1 VNLGDLELLNLHA
14 SGGMAEVYRAR
25 VTGDDGLV
33 REYAVKKILP
43 QFTRDREILKM
54 FIEEARVAAYL
65 QHDCVVRV
73 HDLCTSESGEY
84 FIVMEFAD
92 GKDLSD
98 VIWEASQKRQVIPM
112 GMGVQAA
119 RDVLRALDYAW
130 HAVDEHGAPLH
141 LIHRDI
147 SPHNVLVTWDGR
159 IKLTD
164 FGIAKV
170 AASANKTQMGIIKGK
185 FGYMSPEQAR
195 GKPLDQRSDLFNV
208 GIMLYEG
215 FTGLRLFEGASDL
228 DTLEAMRAARV
239 PRLPSESGVPA
250 ELEAVMRQSLERDPD
265 RRFQTARAFESAL
278 LQAAQRGAILI
289 RPAETA
295 ATMKRLFPQLAVEP
309 VVRGTRQL
317 DLKSQLWQAP
327 GVMVGGRAAVLPA
340 QAVTPPP
347 AAPVAQPKPPM
358 KAAVGPLVSSS
369 KGARSLEDDDDGAR
383 STIKVGGSVR
393 ALSDIPQSPRAV
405 RPAPS
410 SGGFDANATRVEMA
424 PSAPPPFRSPVVP
437 LPLTSPEAERPL
449 PPAVKTRDP
458 QRMLAAPSPPPPH
471 QPAPSPPPYQ
481 PAPSPPPYQPA
492 PSPPP
497 PPYQPAPPP
506 APPPYQP
513 PPPPYQPA
521 PSPAPPPYQPAPPPY
536 QPAPPPPMAL
546 PALRGP
552 PPPPVGMSPPPPPAG
567 VSWSS
572 APGPAPPVGAEGASL
587 ADVVSGEGLS
597 HLGSMVP
604 AVSPSQVSAPV
615 RRRSRWRLQVDD
627 VLEHWLPMRARV
639 LGGLMAMVGIGVGF
653 VVAVTVASVWGRESS
668 TQRSI
673 LIRSTP
679 PGATV
684 TIDDV
689 RVPGVTP
696 VVADLRLDDGPH
708 AVKIGLAAS
717 APAVRKIVL
726 AAGDRSLTLS
736 ENLQSSG
743 SVRVQT
749 RPGGARILIDGRDV
763 GTSPTTIDNVGTD
776 KLHVVEARRAGY
788 KDASAPVPVERP
800 AEYLVS
806 FSLEPNRSFGK
817 VVLLT
822 SLPATVELDG
832 QPWGMT
838 STDERECPPG
848 RHEVTVRVASL
859 GIERR
864 TAIEV
869 PERGVARYFVGMD

>member
-1 VNLGDLELLNLHA
+1 
-14 SGGMAEVYRAR
+14 MYRAR

-130 HAVDEHGAPLH
+130 HAIDEHGAPLH

-278 LQAAQRGAILI
+278 LQAAQRGAVSI
-289 RPAETA
+289 RPSETS

-340 QAVTPPP
+340 LGVTVQPTAP
-347 AAPVAQPKPPM
+347 AAQPKPLP
-358 KAAVGPLVSSS
+358 KAAVVPLVSSS
-369 KGARSLEDDDDGAR
+369 KGARPLEDDDGAR

-393 ALSDIPQSPRAV
+393 ALSDVPATPRAV
-405 RPAPS
+405 RVAPS
-410 SGGFDANATRVEMA
+410 SGSFDVNATRIEMA
-424 PSAPPPFRSPVVP
+424 PTAPAPFRSPEAP
-437 LPLTSPEAERPL
+437 LPLTTPEGERPL

-458 QRMLAAPSPPPPH
+458 QRMLDAPPP
-471 QPAPSPPPYQ
+471 
-481 PAPSPPPYQPA
+481 
-492 PSPPP
+492 PPP
-497 PPYQPAPPP
+497 PPYQPAPPPPPYQPAPPPSPPPPPPYQPSAPPYQP

-513 PPPPYQPA
+513 PPPPYQPSA
-521 PSPAPPPYQPAPPPY
+521 
-536 QPAPPPPMAL
+536 
-546 PALRGP
+546 
-552 PPPPVGMSPPPPPAG
+552 PPPPPAG
-567 VSWSS
+567 VLWSP
-572 APGPAPPVGAEGASL
+572 APEPGPAPPVGAEGVSL
-587 ADVVSGEGLS
+587 AYSESGEGMS
-597 HLGSMVP
+597 HLGSVFSPVSPVP
-604 AVSPSQVSAPV
+604 AGTPE
-615 RRRSRWRLQVDD
+615 RRRPRWRLQVDD

-639 LGGLMAMVGIGVGF
+639 VGVLLAMLGGAVGF
-653 VVAVTVASVWGRESS
+653 VVAVTVASVWGREPS

-679 PGATV
+679 SGATV
-684 TIDDV
+684 TIDDE

-708 AVKIGLAAS
+708 SVKIGLAAS
-717 APAVRKIVL
+717 APALRKIVL

-743 SVRVQT
+743 SVRVQSQ
-749 RPGGARILIDGRDV
+749 PGGARILMDGRDV
-763 GTSPTTIDNVGTD
+763 GISPTTIENVGTD
-776 KLHVVEARRAGY
+776 KLHVIEARRAGY

-800 AEYLVS
+800 AEYLVT
-806 FSLEPNRSFGK
+806 FSLEPRRPFGK

-864 TAIEV
+864 TAIDV
-869 PERGVARYFVGMD
+869 PERGVARYFIAIE